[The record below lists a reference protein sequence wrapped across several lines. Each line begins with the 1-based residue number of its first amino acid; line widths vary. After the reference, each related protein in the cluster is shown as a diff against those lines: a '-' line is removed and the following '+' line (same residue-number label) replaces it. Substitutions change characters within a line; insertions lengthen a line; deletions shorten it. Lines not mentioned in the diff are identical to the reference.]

1 KTVEEEKVEEEDVK
15 PNPVLIEKKA
25 VKIRRKT
32 LARRRASNK
41 QSEGSSKRQKKKEE
55 LADYEE
61 VKEELRMW
69 LTVVLDEEE
78 FVDHKILH
86 TRFPIVDCESQS
98 LYSMHVYKIIRADG
112 NTSYHK
118 TFESMLK
125 SLRFYTE
132 KQYPL
137 TKETLQKMLNWKLE
151 AEAESSMAFELL
163 KYPDGVKGYRLWR
176 LDDVKLKI
184 IIRRDVVFNESLLYK
199 DTLKGAGAADSRKEV
214 KFEVELQGSRVK
226 PIVDPHTWE
235 NPGNKDEE
243 QNNEE
248 PQQHNR
254 DNYVLVRDTVKKI
267 TIIPERYR
275 DE

>member
-1 KTVEEEKVEEEDVK
+1 MNRTLLNKVRCLLIQSGFPNSFLVEATVTETYLINRSPSTTLEKNTHMDLWSGH
-15 PNPVLIEKKA
+15 PV
-25 VKIRRKT
+25 
-32 LARRRASNK
+32 N
-41 QSEGSSKRQKKKEE
+41 
-55 LADYEE
+55 Y
-61 VKEELRMW
+61 
-69 LTVVLDEEE
+69 
-78 FVDHKILH
+78 
-86 TRFPIVDCESQS
+86 
-98 LYSMHVYKIIRADG
+98 
-112 NTSYHK
+112 
-118 TFESMLK
+118 
-125 SLRFYTE
+125 
-132 KQYPL
+132 
-137 TKETLQKMLNWKLE
+137 KMLRIFGCVAYSHVNQGKFKPKDIKCIFLR
-151 AEAESSMAFELL
+151 
-163 KYPDGVKGYRLWR
+163 YPDGVKGYRLWR

-275 DE
+275 DEGNISLSRLSVFREEDDLEAYAFAIADEEIHMNLSHSKRRLIHLKRMGGFIL